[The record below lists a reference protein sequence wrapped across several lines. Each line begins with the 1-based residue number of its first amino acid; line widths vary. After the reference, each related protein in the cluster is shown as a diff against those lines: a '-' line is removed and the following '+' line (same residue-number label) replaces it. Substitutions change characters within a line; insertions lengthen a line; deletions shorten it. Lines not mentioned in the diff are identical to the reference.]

1 MPAPARA
8 RIYPGVASVESAGS
22 ANFQVGKRAR
32 PQRCHDTPQAYY
44 GPKLRPAHQVG
55 RVRRA
60 NLRFAMLYASG
71 YVDVSA
77 DNLGRACELSSSP
90 QSICDHTT
98 ALMFVMDGLLSQTIP
113 AVSWGSR
120 TQGAKWARCRGA
132 EIVKTQGGLF
142 WIVVRL
148 PDGTE
153 SLSSKKTSVR
163 GRFG

>member
-77 DNLGRACELSSSP
+77 DNLGRACEQLIASVHMRSHNGTDVRDGRPVEPNYSC
-90 QSICDHTT
+90 SI
-98 ALMFVMDGLLSQTIP
+98 LG
-113 AVSWGSR
+113 
-120 TQGAKWARCRGA
+120 
-132 EIVKTQGGLF
+132 E
-142 WIVVRL
+142 
-148 PDGTE
+148 PDAGRQVGKM
-153 SLSSKKTSVR
+153 SR
-163 GRFG
+163 GRDRKDARRAILDCCKAS